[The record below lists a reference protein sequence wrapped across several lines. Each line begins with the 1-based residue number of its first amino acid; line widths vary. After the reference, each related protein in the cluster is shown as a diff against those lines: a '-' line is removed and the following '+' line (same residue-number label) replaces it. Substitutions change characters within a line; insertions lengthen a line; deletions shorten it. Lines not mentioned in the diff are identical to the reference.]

1 MSHHYLAFKNVH
13 YSYPDGTKA
22 LRGVTFSI
30 SHGEKVAL
38 IGNNGA
44 GKSTLLLH
52 TNGLLLPTDGEV
64 NVGDVRVCKQTLPLV
79 RQSVGL
85 VFQNPDDQLF
95 MPTVYDDVA
104 FGAINMRLP
113 PDEVEQRV
121 TSALEAVGASHLRN
135 RASHRL
141 SGGQKRTV
149 AIATVLSMR
158 PNILVMDEPSS
169 NLDLHT
175 RRHLI
180 DIIHSF
186 SHTCLIATHD
196 LALVQD
202 LCTRTIVMNEGT
214 IIADDDTSSILAHL
228 PQML

>member
-13 YSYPDGTKA
+13 HTYPDGTEA
-22 LRGVTFSI
+22 LRGVNFAI

-38 IGNNGA
+38 IGENGS

-52 TNGLLLPTDGEV
+52 TNGLLLPSAGEV

-104 FGAINMRLP
+104 FGPINMRLP
-113 PDEVEQRV
+113 ADEVERRV
-121 TSALEAVGASHLRN
+121 TKALEAVGASHLRQ

-141 SGGQKRTV
+141 SGGQKRAV
-149 AIATVLSMR
+149 AIATVLSME

-169 NLDLHT
+169 NLDINA
-175 RRHLI
+175 RRALI
-180 DIIHSF
+180 DIIRSF
-186 SHTCLIATHD
+186 AHTCLIASHD
-196 LALVQD
+196 IALVQE
-202 LCTRTIVMNEGT
+202 LCPRSLLMRNGE
-214 IIADDDTSSILAHL
+214 IIADGATASIIDLIL
-228 PQML
+228 